1 MAPRQR
7 ESNDYAIQL
16 RQLALL
22 ERVNEVILRRDPA
35 QVEQLQPRAVV
46 ESANSTTETDGHVEH
61 HQPGNE
67 QPPANLII
75 NQVAQDIE
83 LRSQPSNRAISR
95 ILGA

>member
-7 ESNDYAIQL
+7 ESNDYAKQL
-16 RQLALL
+16 RQLAQL
-22 ERVNEVILRRDPA
+22 ERVNEIIHRREPA

-46 ESANSTTETDGHVEH
+46 ESETDGHVEH
-61 HQPGNE
+61 HQPQPGNE